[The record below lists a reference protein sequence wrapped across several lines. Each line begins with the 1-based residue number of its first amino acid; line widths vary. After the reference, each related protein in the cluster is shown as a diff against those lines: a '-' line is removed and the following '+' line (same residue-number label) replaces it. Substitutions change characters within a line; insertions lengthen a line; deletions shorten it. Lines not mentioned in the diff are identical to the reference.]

1 MPLISC
7 KNLNISYSGIVA
19 AENINFDVEQ
29 GDYLCIVGE
38 NGTGKTSVIRAILG
52 MIKYD
57 GVITVDALKSEIG
70 YLPQH
75 TSVSKDFPA
84 SVEEIVLSG
93 CSSHLG
99 IIPFYSKMN
108 KNRACENMKLLQI
121 YDYKKRPYRDLS
133 GGEKQRVL
141 LARALCAA
149 SKLIVLDEPA
159 TGLDPLVIQDMYSVL
174 SDLNKTIG
182 LTVVMISH
190 DIAGAV
196 KYAGKI
202 LHLKRSQLFYG
213 EKKDYIQTNIY
224 KHIAGEGCA
233 CFNS

>member
-1 MPLISC
+1 MSLISC
-7 KNLNISYSGIVA
+7 KNLNISYAGVTA

-57 GVITVDALKSEIG
+57 GYVSVNASKSQIG

-93 CSSHLG
+93 CSAHLG
-99 IIPFYSKMN
+99 IIPFYSKAD
-108 KNRACENMKLLQI
+108 KNRACDNMKLLQI

-159 TGLDPLVIQDMYSVL
+159 TGLDPLVIQDMYLVL
-174 SDLNKTIG
+174 SKLNKTVG

-196 KYAGKI
+196 KYAEKI
-202 LHLKRSQLFYG
+202 LHLKRRQLFYG